1 VKYSC
6 SYLSDLFNCAL
17 NGLSSALGLIFRVVF
32 KEIEMKCLLCGM
44 ASLAPL
50 YQKNLAF
57 TKHFLMNEG
66 LL

>member
-1 VKYSC
+1 
-6 SYLSDLFNCAL
+6 LT
-17 NGLSSALGLIFRVVF
+17 SAFGLIFCIVF
-32 KEIEMKCLLCGM
+32 KEIEMKCLPCGM